1 MALDLEEQ
9 EQVAELK
16 AWWQTHGRLI
26 TAVIIAAALGF
37 AGWQGW
43 RIYQQNQAANAA
55 GLYDT
60 LARAAEA
67 GDAKAMRDA
76 AGTLIE
82 TYPRTLYASMGAL
95 TAARFFFDR
104 NDPKSAKAQLQ
115 WVLDNANSE
124 EMRDLARLRLA
135 AVLLDEKAYDEALKL
150 LNAAHGAAFES
161 QYAASRGDVL
171 TAKKQT
177 ADARAAYKL
186 ALEKAGKQDAAFRE
200 TVRMRLD
207 ALGGGDA
214 GG

>member
-16 AWWQTHGRLI
+16 AWWQQHGRLV
-26 TAVIIAAALGF
+26 TAVIVAAALGF

-43 RIYQQNQAANAA
+43 RIYQQNQAANAS

-76 AGTLIE
+76 GGTLIE

-95 TAARFFFDR
+95 TAARFHFDR
-104 NDPKSAKAQLQ
+104 SDLKSAKVQLQ
-115 WVLDNANSE
+115 WVVDNTPSE
-124 EMRDLARLRLA
+124 ELRDLARLRLA
-135 AVLLDEKAYDEALKL
+135 AVLLDEKGYDEALKL
-150 LNAAHGAAFES
+150 LNTQHAPAFEA
-161 QYAASRGDVL
+161 QYAALRGDVL
-171 TAKKQT
+171 VAKNQT

-186 ALEKAGKQDAAFRE
+186 ALEKIAKQDTAFRDS
-200 TVRMRLD
+200 VRMRLD
-207 ALGGGDA
+207 ALGG
-214 GG
+214 